1 MSYNHYKT
9 TEVRDLAWA
18 LFSPTV
24 LHSDQLAEKSQQINN
39 CGLTLTPSRQN
50 WLEKLDG
57 EPAPLH
63 EHLNTLHSS
72 RLGLYFES
80 LWHFFLQEDPGVNLI
95 AHNLPIRQQGRTLG
109 EFDCLYY
116 CFKRERYFH
125 LELAVKYYLSCRNTT
140 IGHGPSHWKEWLGPT
155 NTDHLDR
162 KINHLTQHQI
172 QLGNNPAAQDALNE
186 LGIDNLAKEIEI
198 KGYLF
203 QSLSDPLPAPYAHN
217 DENRLCR
224 WLPIAELAQYL
235 EKSSEQLFSVLPKT
249 LWLAP
254 TTLKNKSVEARKA
267 PSLVALLFEHLS
279 NRGRPA
285 LIAAFD
291 PAGYECQRFFV
302 VGDSWPNNSG
312 QPGKPPAAL

>member
-1 MSYNHYKT
+1 MSHNHYKT

-24 LHSDQLAEKSQQINN
+24 LHSDRLADKSQQINN
-39 CGLTLTPSRQN
+39 CGLRLTPSRQN
-50 WLEKLDG
+50 WLEKLDR

-80 LWHFFLQEDPGVNLI
+80 LWHFFLQEDPSVHLT

-116 CFKRERYFH
+116 CYKRERYFH

-140 IGHGPSHWKEWLGPT
+140 TGHGPSHWKEWLGPT

-172 QLGNNPAAQDALNE
+172 QLGHNPAAQEALNE

-203 QSLSDPLPAPYAHN
+203 QSLADPLPAPCAHN

-224 WLPIAELAQYL
+224 WLTIADLTEYLATT
-235 EKSSEQLFSVLPKT
+235 SEQLFTVLPKIF
-249 LWLAP
+249 WLAP
-254 TTLKNKSVEARKA
+254 TTLESKGLDARNA
-267 PSLVALLFEHLS
+267 PSLFALLIEHFS
-279 NRGRPA
+279 NRGRPQ

-291 PAGYECQRFFV
+291 AAGYECQRFFV
-302 VGDSWPNNSG
+302 VGDSWPTDSG